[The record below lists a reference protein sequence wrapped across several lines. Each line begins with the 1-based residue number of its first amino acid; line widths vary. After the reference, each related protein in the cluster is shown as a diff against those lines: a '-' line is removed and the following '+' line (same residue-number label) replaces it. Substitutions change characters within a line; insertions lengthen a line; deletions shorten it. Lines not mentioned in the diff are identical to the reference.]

1 MGGGV
6 LELLAHVEGL
16 TRPRPWNGC
25 VTGGCWMAP
34 GRTQG
39 QGRAVS
45 RAGLQHD
52 TGRSRKTALRA
63 FQGRVKTPIGP
74 KSGMFALIGP
84 SRCGSGP
91 SRSQRP
97 QTIRRADGWPRRR
110 LWRPGQPLP
119 PSVRWV
125 AAPGPSVGA
134 IVAAFAPPGTGRLS
148 GVQLIHVDAD
158 GLPALDKPGPDG
170 LPKRS
175 FGQMAGAVC
184 VLGLQG
190 HGGVNVAEGLADAL
204 ALAARATLARRLH
217 GRDGGIP
224 QPRARPLAGWL
235 RDRPHLG
242 RPARARVRGR
252 RNLGPHGSRRGQYHG
267 LGRARRRR
275 RRPRSCRCALRAA
288 GRAHLRGP
296 GRRPG
301 ARRSAGV
308 GGARVASTIT
318 N

>member
-1 MGGGV
+1 MWERSV
-6 LELLAHVEGL
+6 AVPAAADHPARRWLA
-16 TRPRPWNGC
+16 
-25 VTGGCWMAP
+25 
-34 GRTQG
+34 
-39 QGRAVS
+39 
-45 RAGLQHD
+45 
-52 TGRSRKTALRA
+52 
-63 FQGRVKTPIGP
+63 
-74 KSGMFALIGP
+74 
-84 SRCGSGP
+84 
-91 SRSQRP
+91 
-97 QTIRRADGWPRRR
+97 RRR

-204 ALAARATLARRLH
+204 ALAARLPWRAVCMGGTAGFHNLELARRLMV
-217 GRDGGIP
+217 RS
-224 QPRARPLAGWL
+224 L
-235 RDRPHLG
+235 
-242 RPARARVRGR
+242 PAAVMG
-252 RNLGPHGSRRGQYHG
+252 
-267 LGRARRRR
+267 
-275 RRPRSCRCALRAA
+275 
-288 GRAHLRGP
+288 
-296 GRRPG
+296 
-301 ARRSAGV
+301 RSAGRGNDV
-308 GGARVASTIT
+308 QPC